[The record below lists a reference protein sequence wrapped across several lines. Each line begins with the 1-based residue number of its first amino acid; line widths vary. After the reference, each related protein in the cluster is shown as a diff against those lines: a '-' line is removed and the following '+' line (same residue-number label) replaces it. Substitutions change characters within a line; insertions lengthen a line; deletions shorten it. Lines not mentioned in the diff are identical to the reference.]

1 MKLPNNPYMSLMCTE
16 PFCAVCNSRVEY
28 VTKKYKFGRMI
39 IQAAGESQ
47 IPCQAWVEKYAVI
60 VLDDYIWDIPSKIYG
75 ERADKYF
82 SRFKQHVYINQ
93 SESDYIITPRL
104 KGALSRV

>member
-28 VTKKYKFGRMI
+28 GTKKYKFGRMI
-39 IQAAGESQ
+39 IQAAGEFQ

-60 VLDDYIWDIPSKIYG
+60 VLDDYIWDIHLRVREPLIQ
-75 ERADKYF
+75 EDI
-82 SRFKQHVYINQ
+82 QLCMWVP
-93 SESDYIITPRL
+93 DITETKEL
-104 KGALSRV
+104 LWYL